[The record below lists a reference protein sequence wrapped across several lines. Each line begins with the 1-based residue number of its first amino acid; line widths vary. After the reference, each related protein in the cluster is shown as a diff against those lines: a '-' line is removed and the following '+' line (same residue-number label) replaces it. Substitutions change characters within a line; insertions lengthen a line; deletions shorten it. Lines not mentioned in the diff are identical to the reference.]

1 MRSNGASIEVAGVIG
16 TGASKTRKK
25 MRDIERLLKKDTLPA
40 HVRVENERALKALG
54 VELQNTQ
61 YNLKAKQ
68 NAKKYHMVRF
78 FEKKKAIRKLKQA
91 RKTLEDTASTEVR
104 KDIKKAR
111 KVVKH
116 SEVDIVYVMLFPK
129 TEKYIS
135 LYPNPKEDDKT
146 ELSKNPKAK
155 KGMQMTE
162 ERKRE
167 LRKQAERLLD
177 ENKLPFSIDDVLQ
190 GKTIRLDDTQNHAV
204 LTEEIDAPSKKY
216 NDEEEKEDDFF
227 E

>member
-1 MRSNGASIEVAGVIG
+1 
-16 TGASKTRKK
+16 
-25 MRDIERLLKKDTLPA
+25 
-40 HVRVENERALKALG
+40 
-54 VELQNTQ
+54 
-61 YNLKAKQ
+61 
-68 NAKKYHMVRF
+68 
-78 FEKKKAIRKLKQA
+78 
-91 RKTLEDTASTEVR
+91 
-104 KDIKKAR
+104 
-111 KVVKH
+111 
-116 SEVDIVYVMLFPK
+116 MLFPK

>member
-1 MRSNGASIEVAGVIG
+1 
-16 TGASKTRKK
+16 
-25 MRDIERLLKKDTLPA
+25 
-40 HVRVENERALKALG
+40 
-54 VELQNTQ
+54 
-61 YNLKAKQ
+61 
-68 NAKKYHMVRF
+68 
-78 FEKKKAIRKLKQA
+78 
-91 RKTLEDTASTEVR
+91 
-104 KDIKKAR
+104 
-111 KVVKH
+111 
-116 SEVDIVYVMLFPK
+116 
-129 TEKYIS
+129 
-135 LYPNPKEDDKT
+135 
-146 ELSKNPKAK
+146 
-155 KGMQMTE
+155 MQMTE